1 MTILFYMHS
10 SISKFSRQ
18 NPNKIQVKSQNKK
31 LLNKLKKV
39 QFILPAPLISIIFPY
54 QHITQVTQC
63 SAEAKFTSYI
73 QLNKTVPIF
82 LGKPHYL
89 LNFYKKH

>member
-18 NPNKIQVKSQNKK
+18 NPNKIQVISQNKK
-31 LLNKLKKV
+31 LLNKLNV
-39 QFILPAPLISIIFPY
+39 QFSLLAPLISIIFPY
-54 QHITQVTQC
+54 QPITKVTQC
-63 SAEAKFTSYI
+63 SAEAKSTSYI

-89 LNFYKKH
+89 LHFYNKH